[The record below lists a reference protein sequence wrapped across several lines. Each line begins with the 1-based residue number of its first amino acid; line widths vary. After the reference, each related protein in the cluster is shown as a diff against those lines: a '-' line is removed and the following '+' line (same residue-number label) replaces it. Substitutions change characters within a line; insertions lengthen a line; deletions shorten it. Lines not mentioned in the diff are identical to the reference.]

1 MEIQK
6 ISIVRD
12 NFSRK
17 KRKYTENRNDLCND
31 FEQDMIWDKLYF
43 IKQYLNWILLFLKRR
58 RVYVMKDKYYE
69 LKMKY
74 EKYVVIMKSGIFYN
88 VLGNDCYLMK
98 CIFGYKI
105 NPFGDT
111 IKIGF
116 PLNTL
121 NKVIG
126 MFDQLK
132 INYIVYEN
140 EIVIKRRFQHNQ
152 YDLYLKNK
160 LTIEERINFIY
171 FKLREL
177 KDTADFMNVLERIEE
192 II

>member
-1 MEIQK
+1 M
-6 ISIVRD
+6 
-12 NFSRK
+12 
-17 KRKYTENRNDLCND
+17 YG
-31 FEQDMIWDKLYF
+31 
-43 IKQYLNWILLFLKRR
+43 
-58 RVYVMKDKYYE
+58 MKDKYYE

-98 CIFGYKI
+98 SIFGYKI

-121 NKVIG
+121 NKVLRIL
-126 MFDQLK
+126 DQLK
-132 INYIVYEN
+132 INYIVYEH
-140 EIVIKRRFQHNQ
+140 EIDIKRRFQHNQ

-160 LTIEERINFIY
+160 LTTDERIDSIY

-177 KDTADFMNVLERIEE
+177 KDTADFITILERIEE
-192 II
+192 MI

>member
-17 KRKYTENRNDLCND
+17 KRKYTKNRNDLCND

-43 IKQYLNWILLFLKRR
+43 IKQYLNWILLFFKRR
-58 RVYVMKDKYYE
+58 RVYGMKDKYYE

-98 CIFGYKI
+98 SIFGYKI

-121 NKVIG
+121 NKVLRIL
-126 MFDQLK
+126 DQLK
-132 INYIVYEN
+132 INYIIYEH
-140 EIVIKRRFQHNQ
+140 EIDIKRRFQHNQ

-160 LTIEERINFIY
+160 LTTDERIDSIY

-177 KDTADFMNVLERIEE
+177 KDSADFITILERIEE

>member
-1 MEIQK
+1 MGETI
-6 ISIVRD
+6 
-12 NFSRK
+12 
-17 KRKYTENRNDLCND
+17 LC
-31 FEQDMIWDKLYF
+31 KV
-43 IKQYLNWILLFLKRR
+43 IKQYLNWILLFFKRR
-58 RVYVMKDKYYE
+58 RVYGMKDKYYE

-160 LTIEERINFIY
+160 LTIEERIDSIY

>member
-1 MEIQK
+1 
-6 ISIVRD
+6 
-12 NFSRK
+12 
-17 KRKYTENRNDLCND
+17 
-31 FEQDMIWDKLYF
+31 
-43 IKQYLNWILLFLKRR
+43 
-58 RVYVMKDKYYE
+58 MKDKYYD

-74 EKYVVIMKSGIFYN
+74 EKYIVIMKSGIFYN

-98 CIFGYKI
+98 SIFGYKI

-140 EIVIKRRFQHNQ
+140 EIVIKRIFQHNQ
-152 YDLYLKNK
+152 YDFYLKNK
-160 LTIEERINFIY
+160 LTIEERIDFIY

>member
-43 IKQYLNWILLFLKRR
+43 IKQYLNWILLFFKRR

-160 LTIEERINFIY
+160 LTIEERIDSIY

>member
-1 MEIQK
+1 M
-6 ISIVRD
+6 
-12 NFSRK
+12 
-17 KRKYTENRNDLCND
+17 
-31 FEQDMIWDKLYF
+31 
-43 IKQYLNWILLFLKRR
+43 
-58 RVYVMKDKYYE
+58 YVMKDKYYE

>member
-1 MEIQK
+1 
-6 ISIVRD
+6 
-12 NFSRK
+12 
-17 KRKYTENRNDLCND
+17 
-31 FEQDMIWDKLYF
+31 
-43 IKQYLNWILLFLKRR
+43 
-58 RVYVMKDKYYE
+58 MKDKYYD

-74 EKYVVIMKSGIFYN
+74 EKYIVIRKSGIFYN

-98 CIFGYKI
+98 SIFGYKI

-160 LTIEERINFIY
+160 LTIEERI
-171 FKLREL
+171 
-177 KDTADFMNVLERIEE
+177 EE